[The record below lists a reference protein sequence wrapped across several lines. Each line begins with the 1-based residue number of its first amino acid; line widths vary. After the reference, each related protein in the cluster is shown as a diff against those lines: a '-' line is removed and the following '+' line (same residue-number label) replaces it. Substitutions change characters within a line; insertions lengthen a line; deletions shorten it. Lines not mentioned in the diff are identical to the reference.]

1 MGASEAAKTTIDLD
15 VNVNTDKIYS
25 DIRSAVENA
34 GNQAEGA
41 LKVNMEVN
49 EEQLVSKIRE
59 ALSSLAT
66 GEEPVKV
73 NLQVNKESLQEDLN
87 LALNEMDLPVHF
99 RIDTEEI
106 ESQIRAAVESIQD
119 MEIDLRVNTRD
130 NRSTEG
136 SSPCKSGNE

>member
-15 VNVNTDKIYS
+15 VNTDKISS

-41 LKVNMEVN
+41 LKVDMEVN

-59 ALSSLAT
+59 AINSLT
-66 GEEPVKV
+66 SGDEPVKV

-87 LALNEMDLPVHF
+87 LVALTLF
-99 RIDTEEI
+99 
-106 ESQIRAAVESIQD
+106 AAKFELEQVTPLMLKTLSLLSIIL
-119 MEIDLRVNTRD
+119 EV
-130 NRSTEG
+130 
-136 SSPCKSGNE
+136 KSLLLLLK